1 MEIVNDISLEFC
13 GNLLER
19 LEREEPVSMAAHVKT
34 DNQNEDLTNDK
45 YWVEILKSNLCR
57 ILNEI
62 RIYLGKIPY

>member
-1 MEIVNDISLEFC
+1 MAIVNDISLEFC
-13 GNLLER
+13 RNLLER
-19 LEREEPVSMAAHVKT
+19 LERMESVSMAAHVKT
-34 DNQNEDLTNDK
+34 DHQNEDVANDK